1 MADAGQAAG
10 VRFLLVCLCPS
21 HPCFPSPPQPL
32 IASVPK
38 RHFEER
44 TQRLYT
50 SALVKSSASNTVFL
64 TSFRPF
70 LSLFS
75 NRYGAM
81 IIVTGFVGKQL
92 VWYVAQS
99 NIKEVHEKQ
108 HKEGKTPL

>member
-1 MADAGQAAG
+1 MCGELRLCGLYLCACALPICA
-10 VRFLLVCLCPS
+10 FLL
-21 HPCFPSPPQPL
+21 PL
-32 IASVPK
+32 RPLTASVPK
-38 RHFEER
+38 RQFEER
-44 TQRLYT
+44 TQRHLCTRRNQRLKYCLAYVLP
-50 SALVKSSASNTVFL
+50 SLL
-64 TSFRPF
+64 

-99 NIKEVHEKQ
+99 NIKEIHEKQ

>member
-1 MADAGQAAG
+1 MRGK
-10 VRFLLVCLCPS
+10 LLGCGFYLCACVLPIRAFHLPS
-21 HPCFPSPPQPL
+21 TL

-38 RHFEER
+38 RHIEER

-64 TSFRPF
+64 TSFPPF

-99 NIKEVHEKQ
+99 NIKEIHEKQ